1 MIKCACVWRGST
13 KQLKV
18 VQKVHRG
25 PTRSLDIQKSL
36 VQERM
41 ASESVDCNVTEK
53 ELTISGENKK
63 LDTKEDGTVD
73 KRLSTLANYGILTKN
88 YSHYK

>member
-1 MIKCACVWRGST
+1 MRMEGQYKAVESCSER
-13 KQLKV
+13 L
-18 VQKVHRG
+18 KVHRG

-41 ASESVDCNVTEK
+41 ASEGVDCNVTEK
-53 ELTISGENKK
+53 ELTIPGEDKK

-73 KRLSTLANYGILTKN
+73 KRLSTLANVAKN
-88 YSHYK
+88 YPHYK